1 MRKHFR
7 IRTLTLNIEKIQ
19 IAPLIRN
26 LARTTSKS
34 TQTGRRLHARE
45 DKARNLWTSLSEVLS
60 SADYIFSYLHTKLH
74 DESYCCY
81 HVETARG
88 MTQFYQT
95 LKGFSPPTYKKSCDV
110 SLPNSGKVMAAVR
123 TADISFQHTCS
134 LFRENRAIERN
145 SLGSLQRKSHAAKL
159 KILRK
164 ALAARTVLGTGS
176 MQRMLYNSKIKKTT
190 NIV

>member
-1 MRKHFR
+1 MHLSYATLRGQPLRARKPEEGSMHTR
-7 IRTLTLNIEKIQ
+7 IRLVTFERHSPKSYHQQIISSRIFTLSCTLQN
-19 IAPLIRN
+19 
-26 LARTTSKS
+26 
-34 TQTGRRLHARE
+34 
-45 DKARNLWTSLSEVLS
+45 
-60 SADYIFSYLHTKLH
+60 

-110 SLPNSGKVMAAVR
+110 SLPNSGKVMAAIR

-164 ALAARTVLGTGS
+164 ALAARTVLGTDS
-176 MQRMLYNSKIKKTT
+176 IQRMLYI
-190 NIV
+190 